1 MKKVGL
7 DLRAGLHTG
16 ECETSE
22 GKLTGLA
29 VHIAARVSQ
38 EAGTGEVWVSE
49 TVRQLL
55 AGSGITFEDRG
66 ARALKGVEGEWR
78 LYRAL
83 PA

>member
-1 MKKVGL
+1 
-7 DLRAGLHTG
+7 
-16 ECETSE
+16 
-22 GKLTGLA
+22 
-29 VHIAARVSQ
+29 VHITARVSQ
-38 EAGTGEVWVSE
+38 EAGTGELWVSE

-66 ARALKGVEGEWR
+66 VRALKGVEGEWR